1 MHHRLDAPMVHAGDA
16 PACGRAEDQGMPDW
30 RRPEPTWHEE
40 LTRLIE
46 HGRDREAAVLASQR
60 LPPLTQGAFMDPR
73 MQLDEIV
80 PLLNKLVAP
89 LDDAQLD
96 APTPCAQFA
105 VRGVLEHMVGGATA
119 FAAAFRGEAP
129 PEHAAGT
136 DLVAAF
142 PIAMAELQ
150 QAVRSPGALDRTI
163 TAPFGDVPGDAFV
176 RFVALDGLVH
186 GWDIATATGQPYQ
199 PPATLVAEVYAF
211 AQEAI
216 VPAMREADMFAVP
229 TEAPVD
235 ATDIEQLVALTGRRV
250 ERSSL

>member
-1 MHHRLDAPMVHAGDA
+1 
-16 PACGRAEDQGMPDW
+16 
-30 RRPEPTWHEE
+30 
-40 LTRLIE
+40 
-46 HGRDREAAVLASQR
+46 
-60 LPPLTQGAFMDPR
+60 MDPR
-73 MQLDEIV
+73 TQLDEIV

-129 PEHAAGT
+129 PEQTAGT

-142 PIAMAELQ
+142 PVAMADLQ

-163 TAPFGDVPGDAFV
+163 AAPFGDVPADAFV

-186 GWDIATATGQPYQ
+186 GWDIATATGQPYE
-199 PPATLVAEVYAF
+199 PPATLVAEVLAF

-216 VPAMREADMFAVP
+216 VPAMREAHMFAAP
-229 TEAPVD
+229 EEAPAD
-235 ATDIEQLVALTGRRV
+235 ATGIEQLVALTGRRV